1 MKTLALASAI
11 LFGIV
16 AAAANEIDLFAWTCK
31 QLQAASKDDI
41 GVIVAW
47 LDGYYRAEDEPPIID
62 KDQLAANANK
72 LGQYCATHQ
81 DMKLITAAG
90 TLFERE

>member
-1 MKTLALASAI
+1 
-11 LFGIV
+11 
-16 AAAANEIDLFAWTCK
+16 
-31 QLQAASKDDI
+31 
-41 GVIVAW
+41 